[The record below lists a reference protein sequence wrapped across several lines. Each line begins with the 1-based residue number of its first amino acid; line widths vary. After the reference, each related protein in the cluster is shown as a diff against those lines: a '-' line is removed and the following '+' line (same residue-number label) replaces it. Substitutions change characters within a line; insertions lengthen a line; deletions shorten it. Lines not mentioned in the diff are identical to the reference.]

1 MHDEDIR
8 RPASTPAAEDERTQ
22 RALLTQVLTLHPERL
37 TLSEL
42 ARLLG
47 GGEDFAAGD
56 AVKRAAEELAGD
68 GLLTHGGGAVA
79 PSRAAL
85 RFDRLLGGVS

>member
-8 RPASTPAAEDERTQ
+8 RPAPTTAAEDERTQ
-22 RALLTQVLTLHPERL
+22 GALLTQVLALHPERL
-37 TLSEL
+37 TITEL

-47 GGEDFAAGD
+47 GGESFAAED
-56 AVKRAAEELAGD
+56 SVKRAAIDLAGD
-68 GLLTHGGGAVA
+68 GLLVCEGETVT

-85 RFDRLLGGVS
+85 RFDQLLGGVS